1 MSSEEPGLSN
11 LTPLLAARYLD
22 TLPFLAAYCISAPII
37 SVLLIILSSGAF
49 FSSSVP
55 KANGMQ
61 FLIGIVIFIV
71 LWIVPGFARKG
82 GTILRLII
90 MGLCAV
96 IFYRTRNPLIL
107 FNIFIVSSIWW
118 WWLLFK
124 KKHWTILSLWG
135 HIPKLIIFAATVF
148 LSLDIIK

>member
-1 MSSEEPGLSN
+1 MSSEQPGFSN

-22 TLPFLAAYCISAPII
+22 SLPFLAAYCMSAPII
-37 SVLLIILSSGAF
+37 SLLLIILSSGAF

-61 FLIGIVIFIV
+61 FLIGIVIFFV
-71 LWIVPGFARKG
+71 LWILPGWARKG

-107 FNIFIVSSIWW
+107 FNIFIVSSKWW
-118 WWLLFK
+118 WWLLFEK
-124 KKHWTILSLWG
+124 KRWTILSLWG
-135 HIPKLIIFAATVF
+135 HIPRVIIFAATVF
-148 LSLDIIK
+148 LSLYIIM